1 MENNTL
7 ISQEIIKI
15 DGRLEVVKTFLNC
28 ISGLEQYSN
37 KCLEELRYEDYILNN
52 KYPVIPP
59 SIPLSSSS
67 NLIKSTIIN
76 GSYQVKYNNNGYKI
90 IEVNRNI
97 NNNNNIYSDSIFK
110 SISAMNEY
118 NMNSFEEI
126 RYQDYLA
133 GYKYGE
139 TKKEEEL
146 LDVNYNNNKTNNDF
160 TESMCP
166 ICLET
171 ISNVNIYNYLS
182 IKYYF
187 NLFILF
193 IVKKTKYSIM
203 CYSMWSY
210 FM

>member
-15 DGRLEVVKTFLNC
+15 DGRQQVVKTFLNC

-59 SIPLSSSS
+59 SIPSSL
-67 NLIKSTIIN
+67 NLTKSTIIN
-76 GSYQVKYNNNGYKI
+76 GSYQVKYNNNGFKM

-97 NNNNNIYSDSIFK
+97 NNNNIYSESIFK

-139 TKKEEEL
+139 KEL
-146 LDVNYNNNKTNNDF
+146 LDVNNNNNNNNHF
-160 TESMCP
+160 TEPMCP

-171 ISNVNIYNYLS
+171 ISNVNITYFLFL
-182 IKYYF
+182 IK
-187 NLFILF
+187 I
-193 IVKKTKYSIM
+193 II
-203 CYSMWSY
+203 
-210 FM
+210 

>member
-15 DGRLEVVKTFLNC
+15 DGRQEVVKTFLNC

-59 SIPLSSSS
+59 PPSSLS
-67 NLIKSTIIN
+67 NQTKSTIIN
-76 GSYQVKYNNNGYKI
+76 GSYQVKYNNNAFKI
-90 IEVNRNI
+90 IEVNRNV
-97 NNNNNIYSDSIFK
+97 NNNNNIYSESIFK

-139 TKKEEEL
+139 IKKKEQEL
-146 LDVNYNNNKTNNDF
+146 LDVNNNNNHF
-160 TESMCP
+160 TEPMCP

-171 ISNVNIYNYLS
+171 ISNVNI
-182 IKYYF
+182 I
-187 NLFILF
+187 I
-193 IVKKTKYSIM
+193 
-203 CYSMWSY
+203 
-210 FM
+210 